1 MFSFK
6 AYWPLVFPG
15 LDPAGLN
22 FERYSNEV
30 KLDPS
35 DAAFVDVIHTD
46 GASLWEM
53 GTKLSKHFRM
63 LKTF

>member
-1 MFSFK
+1 MYIT
-6 AYWPLVFPG
+6 AEENCVFLG

-53 GTKLSKHFRM
+53 GTKLC
-63 LKTF
+63 